1 MPAADNNG
9 RSGTWL
15 NDRYVSAAH
24 NLDRSIEMSIE
35 TMSAPAIDMRAITQ
49 IADSD
54 EMGEEFIA
62 EIIQVFLADLSERVR
77 TIGLQMSRS
86 DRVGIAAT
94 AHAIKGSC
102 GHFGAVSL
110 VELSRDLEDR
120 AKRDPTGDLQAAL
133 DSMLAETERVR
144 TALEAYRSNPVSK
157 TPRPN

>member
-1 MPAADNNG
+1 MPAADKNWWS
-9 RSGTWL
+9 RTWL
-15 NDRYVSAAH
+15 ADWYVSAAH
-24 NLDRSIEMSIE
+24 NLDRSIEMSTE

-54 EMGEEFIA
+54 EMGGEFIA
-62 EIIQVFLADLSERVR
+62 EIIKVFLADLSERVR

-86 DRVGIAAT
+86 DRAGIAAT

-120 AKRDPTGDLQAAL
+120 AKREPAGDIQMAL
-133 DSMLAETERVR
+133 DSMIAETERVR
-144 TALEAYRSNPVSK
+144 AALEAYRSDHA
-157 TPRPN
+157 PR